1 MLTRRTV
8 VTAAR
13 TLAALAARALSP
25 PACAGCDALVP
36 ATSVFCAVCAETTV
50 RPHRL
55 EREHASRVAQGSI
68 EVAGVRV
75 VAFASFTGGIA
86 DAIRRFKYGDR
97 PDLARPL
104 GKLLLT
110 AARDAAMHADLVV
123 PVPLHPRRLAER
135 GYNQAALLAAQVAGG
150 LAAPLAARA
159 LRRVRPT
166 AQQAHLPRD
175 LRRQNV
181 AGAFLVRAPERVR
194 GRSIALVDDVA
205 TTGSTLAAC
214 QAALLAAGAASVTG
228 LVLASASLCAA
239 DVRPSPAEL
248 PAGRAGGAG
257 DLRTPPP

>member
-1 MLTRRTV
+1 MLTRRSF

-13 TLAALAARALSP
+13 ALAAAAARALSP
-25 PACAGCDALVP
+25 PACAGCDVPVP
-36 ATSVFCAVCAETTV
+36 ATSVFCAMCAETTI
-50 RPHRL
+50 RPHL
-55 EREHASRVAQGSI
+55 LDREHASHAAQGSI

-75 VAFASFTGGIA
+75 VAFASFAGGIA

-104 GKLLLT
+104 GELLLT

-135 GYNQAALLAAQVAGG
+135 GYNQAALLAAQVTGG
-150 LAAPLAARA
+150 LAAPHAARA
-159 LRRVRPT
+159 LCRLRPT

-175 LRRQNV
+175 LRLQNV
-181 AGAFLVRAPERVR
+181 AGAFRVREPERVQ

-214 QAALLAAGAASVTG
+214 QAALMEAGAASVTG
-228 LVLASASLCAA
+228 LVLASA
-239 DVRPSPAEL
+239 
-248 PAGRAGGAG
+248 
-257 DLRTPPP
+257 